1 LFHFCLLPSA
11 CSELEVRKAGAP
23 GRFILDDPKKY
34 PAKDDIGIF
43 REWQISL
50 LLLLLLGCIR
60 AVL

>member
-1 LFHFCLLPSA
+1 VPHAAAA

-43 REWQISL
+43 RE
-50 LLLLLLGCIR
+50 
-60 AVL
+60 

>member
-1 LFHFCLLPSA
+1 VPAAAAAACC

-43 REWQISL
+43 REWSTR
-50 LLLLLLGCIR
+50 CC
-60 AVL
+60 